1 MILHRKESA
10 IIGKGYI
17 IDAVT
22 EKHGTI
28 LHRDPD
34 LIHRS
39 HHSVVITE
47 LHLLHAF
54 LLRFF
59 SKVLGRGD
67 LEVFIAAF
75 HRPDCDITAEV
86 FHQ

>member
-39 HHSVVITE
+39 HHSVVITD

-59 SKVLGRGD
+59 LKGPR
-67 LEVFIAAF
+67 AW
-75 HRPDCDITAEV
+75 
-86 FHQ
+86 